1 MENYYKILGVSPKAS
16 PDDIRRAY
24 RILARRYHPDV
35 NPGRASEEKFKSIAA
50 AYSVLGDDRKRKSYD
65 AELQRAARQ
74 QSQQAKQNSYSHRN
88 EAAFNAYRQYEEQ
101 FSSARRRSFD
111 NRRRDARRSATSN
124 RERQLRKP
132 DNSILT
138 SSLRALSVLSKRVTQ
153 SLFGRETTSDASGP
167 SLAIIEVVVTMQ
179 EAINGGKKTVEI
191 TNTTPKKKISVTIP
205 QGTKTGSVIRMRS
218 KGSVEEEMVLVIR
231 VASHPFLSLQPK
243 GLVAEV
249 PVTVN
254 EAVSGASITVPTLD
268 EPAVVKIPP
277 GTQSGYEIRL
287 KERGAPLREGGRGDL
302 FIRILIRIPD
312 ATGAVGF
319 KEKAQELERY
329 YEESV
334 RRHLKSTLLE

>member
-65 AELQRAARQ
+65 SELQRAARQ
-74 QSQQAKQNSYSHRN
+74 QNQQAKQASQSQRN

-101 FSSARRRSFD
+101 YSARRRSYD
-111 NRRRDARRSATSN
+111 SRRREAKRSTTSN

-132 DNSILT
+132 DNSFLS

-153 SLFGRETTSDASGP
+153 SLFGRETAADPSLP
-167 SLAIIEVVVTMQ
+167 SLAIVEVVVTMH

-218 KGSVEEEMVLVIR
+218 KGSFEEEMVLVVR
-231 VASHPFLSLQPK
+231 VAAHPFLSLQPK
-243 GLVAEV
+243 GLVAEI
-249 PVTVN
+249 PITIN
-254 EAVSGASITVPTLD
+254 EAISGASITVPTLD

-302 FIRILIRIPD
+302 FLRMLIRIPD

-319 KEKAQELERY
+319 REKAQEIEQY

-334 RRHLKSTLLE
+334 RRHLRTTLLE